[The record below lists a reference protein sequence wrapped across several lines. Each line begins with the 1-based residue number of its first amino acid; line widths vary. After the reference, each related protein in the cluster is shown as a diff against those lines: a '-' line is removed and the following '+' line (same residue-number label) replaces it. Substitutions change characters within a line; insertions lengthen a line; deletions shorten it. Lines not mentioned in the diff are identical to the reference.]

1 MSPPSNTL
9 PNDVPSLQSLATSL
23 QSQLLEAQAKVRL
36 QEEIIRLMRIEKYG
50 PKSEKLNDAQL
61 ELLDLEPGVHA
72 AEIEKEAS
80 QTITYQRKARN
91 PKPGRQELPEH
102 LQRIEE
108 IIVCAPEQCRCG
120 HCGQE
125 TGVIG
130 YDSSEQLEVE
140 PARYYVRVIKREKR
154 ACKTCPDRGVSSA
167 LLPFRILDKSKLSDR
182 MIIQIV
188 LAKYR
193 DHLPLYRQSAMFL
206 ADAGVEIS
214 RSTLCHQVMHVGSL
228 CAAIAREMTMDLL
241 AGGYIQADET
251 PVGVQSA
258 KVKGRNH
265 RGWIWEY
272 SRPHGPVIFDF
283 QMSRSRE
290 GPQEFLKDYRGL
302 LQCDGYVAY
311 NNLGNDRIERLGCMA
326 HLRRKF
332 HEAHKVA
339 KEDPLPREIL
349 ERIKELYQLESQAR
363 EGQMTDDQRH
373 ELRQLRSAPIMKELK
388 ARILEIRQT
397 VAPASAMGKA
407 CDYALA
413 QWDRIE
419 RYLEH
424 GQAEIDNNWAE
435 NAIRPIAIGRKN
447 WLHIGSEEAGDKIA
461 GILSIVET
469 CRRLKINVRDYLLD
483 VLPGLAERDQSELAR
498 LTPMAWKQ
506 RQAPA

>member
-1 MSPPSNTL
+1 MSAPSKPL

-23 QSQLLEAQAKVRL
+23 QAQLLEAQAKVRL
-36 QEEIIRLMRIEKYG
+36 QEEMIRLMRIEKYG

-61 ELLDLEPGVHA
+61 ELLYLEPGVHA
-72 AEIEKEAS
+72 AEIEEEAS

-91 PKPGRQELPEH
+91 PKPGRQELAEH
-102 LQRIEE
+102 LERVEE
-108 IIVCAPEQCRCG
+108 IIACAPEQCRCG
-120 HCGQE
+120 RCGQE

-140 PARYYVRVIKREKR
+140 PAKYYVRVIKREKR
-154 ACKTCPDRGVSSA
+154 ACQSCPDQGVSSA
-167 LLPFRILDKSKLSDR
+167 RVPLSILDKSKLSDR
-182 MIIQIV
+182 LIIQIV

-206 ADAGVEIS
+206 ADAQVDIS

-228 CAAIAREMTMDLL
+228 CAAIAREMTKDLL
-241 AGGYIQADET
+241 AGGYIQADEM

-290 GPQEFLKDYRGL
+290 GPQAFLKDYRGL
-302 LQCDGYVAY
+302 LQCDGYGAY

-339 KEDPLPREIL
+339 KDDPLPREIL
-349 ERIKELYQLESQAR
+349 DRIKGLYQIESEAR
-363 EGQMTDDQRH
+363 EGQLNDAQRH
-373 ELRQLRSAPIMKELK
+373 ELRQRRSAPIMKELK

-413 QWDRIE
+413 QWDRAE
-419 RYLEH
+419 KYLNH

-447 WLHIGSEEAGDKIA
+447 WLHIGSEEAGEKIA

-469 CRRLKINVRDYLLD
+469 CRRLEINVRDYMLD
-483 VLPGLAERDQSELAR
+483 VLPGLAERDQSQLR
-498 LTPMAWKQ
+498 TLTPMAWRK